1 MTRAGITNA
10 LQLGRRLAQGL
21 KPAFFQ
27 AVNGRAEEAAE
38 KVAVRRPAP
47 KGASDFEELTV
58 SLKRYPDT
66 NLSFSAACEAA
77 PCPKPIHET
86 SSTSFRRWLRSAL
99 LVPLL
104 LTGALASAEPS
115 AEPNHEPLDKILDRV
130 TQRVSGF
137 LDLFSDVKCTEQV
150 TQEKFKPNG
159 KVELQEQSTYDYLV
173 IFTNVGGELSLN
185 ESRLPVK
192 QATADRKKDIS
203 MLLSNGFATLFLVFH
218 PYYVNSFEFT
228 DAGSELLNGHN
239 ARKIR
244 FQHIRNTR
252 SVAAL
257 ALRGREYPLEI
268 SGMAWVDAETGD
280 LLRIE
285 AGIASTLEDI
295 GMKSLQSQVTFAPV
309 TFHQDELRQNGPV
322 YWFPTEAVVEV
333 ETPKQHWRNTH
344 RFTAYKQFSVATEE
358 HVAQK

>member
-1 MTRAGITNA
+1 MKTHFRN
-10 LQLGRRLAQGL
+10 GL
-21 KPAFFQ
+21 
-27 AVNGRAEEAAE
+27 R
-38 KVAVRRPAP
+38 
-47 KGASDFEELTV
+47 SSLLV
-58 SLKRYPDT
+58 SLLVTGTLARAQ
-66 NLSFSAACEAA
+66 SSA
-77 PCPKPIHET
+77 
-86 SSTSFRRWLRSAL
+86 
-99 LVPLL
+99 VP
-104 LTGALASAEPS
+104 
-115 AEPNHEPLDKILDRV
+115 NDEPLEKILDRV

-159 KVELQEQSTYDYLV
+159 KVELVEQSTYDYLV
-173 IFTNVGGELSLN
+173 LFTNVGGELSLA

-192 QATADRKKDIS
+192 QATKDRKKDIS

-228 DAGSELLNGHN
+228 DAGAELLNGHN

-252 SVAAL
+252 SIAAL
-257 ALRGREYPLEI
+257 ALRGREYPLEM
-268 SGMAWVDAETGD
+268 SGTAWVDPETGN

-295 GMKSLQSQVTFAPV
+295 GMKSLQSQVTYAPV
-309 TFHQDELRQNGPV
+309 TFHQEDLHPGDLHPDDPV
-322 YWFPTEAVVEV
+322 YWFPTEAVIEV

-344 RFTAYKQFSVATEE
+344 RFSAYKQFSVATEE
-358 HVAQK
+358 RVAQK